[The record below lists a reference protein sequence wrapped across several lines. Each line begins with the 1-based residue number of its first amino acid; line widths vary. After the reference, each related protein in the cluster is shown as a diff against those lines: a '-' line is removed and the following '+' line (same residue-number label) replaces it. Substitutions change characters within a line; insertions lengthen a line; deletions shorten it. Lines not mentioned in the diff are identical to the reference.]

1 VYRVRDRDDQEL
13 QARRLGRSE
22 IARATS
28 RVRSNVVWPCDPVR
42 RVRDFS
48 GAHFRPIS
56 DTIFFGAAAPPADRW
71 RAGAGVGLERPA
83 GDGGQVEDSRP
94 PGPRSL
100 FRVMLVTKSAM
111 SSLSSSIDGISISSA
126 T

>member
-56 DTIFFGAAAPPADRW
+56 DTIFLVRRRRRLIVGGPVPASGW
-71 RAGAGVGLERPA
+71 SVRPA
-83 GDGGQVEDSRP
+83 TGVKSKIRDRQG
-94 PGPRSL
+94 PGRFS
-100 FRVMLVTKSAM
+100 
-111 SSLSSSIDGISISSA
+111 G
-126 T
+126 